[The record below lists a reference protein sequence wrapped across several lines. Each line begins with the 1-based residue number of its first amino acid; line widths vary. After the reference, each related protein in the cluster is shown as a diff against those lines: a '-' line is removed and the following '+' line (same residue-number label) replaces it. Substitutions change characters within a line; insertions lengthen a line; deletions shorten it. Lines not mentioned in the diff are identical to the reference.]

1 MKIITISR
9 EFGSG
14 GRELGKRLADLLGFD
29 YYDSEIIY
37 SVARECGM
45 TAGYVERALD
55 EHGWQSFPVTF
66 YGTIGS
72 ASYVQASE
80 INLLTQQKKVLEE
93 IAALGK
99 DCVIVGRNADVI
111 LREYNPLTIFVCAD
125 MDAKVQ
131 RCRLRAKEGEN
142 FTDRQLRRKIKQID
156 RMRAKTKAM
165 LSDSEWGQRG
175 EYDLTVN
182 TSRWD
187 IKRLAKAVAE
197 FAESFW
203 GDGE

>member
-14 GRELGKRLADLLGFD
+14 GRELGKRLADILGFD

-37 SVARECGM
+37 SVATRCGM
-45 TAGYVERALD
+45 TPGYAERALD

-72 ASYVQASE
+72 SSYVQASG

-111 LREYNPLTIFVCAD
+111 LCEYKPLTIFVCAD
-125 MDAKVQ
+125 TEAKVK
-131 RCRLRAKEGEN
+131 RCRERAKPGEN
-142 FTDRQLRRKIKQID
+142 FTDRQLRRRIKKIDK
-156 RMRAKTKAM
+156 MRAKTKAL

-175 EYDLTVN
+175 GYDLTVN

-187 IKRLAKAVAE
+187 VKRLAKAVAE
-197 FAESFW
+197 FAYSFW
-203 GDGE
+203 GDKE